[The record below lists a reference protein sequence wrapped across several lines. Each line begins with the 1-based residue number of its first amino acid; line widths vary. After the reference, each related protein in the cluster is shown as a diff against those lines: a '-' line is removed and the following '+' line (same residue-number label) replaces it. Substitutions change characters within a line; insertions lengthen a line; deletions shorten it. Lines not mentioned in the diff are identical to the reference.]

1 MMMMNGRGH
10 VSVKMMG
17 IGGLVDMLSR
27 QLDRPVIDQT
37 GLKGN
42 YDFDLD
48 YVPDEGQRM
57 GIPGL
62 PPPPPQATASEGHVP
77 AASNPEANGVSL
89 FTALQSQLGLKLD
102 AKKGPVE
109 LIVVDHMEK
118 TPTDN

>member
-10 VSVKMMG
+10 LSAKMMNM
-17 IGGLVDMLSR
+17 GGLVDMLAR

-48 YVPDEGQRM
+48 YTPDEGQRM
-57 GIPGL
+57 GIPGMPL
-62 PPPPPQATASEGHVP
+62 PPPQPGGGEAHPPG
-77 AASNPEANGVSL
+77 NPEANGVSL
-89 FTALQSQLGLKLD
+89 FTAVQSQLGLKLE
-102 AKKGPVE
+102 ARKGPVE

-118 TPTDN
+118 TPTEN